1 MKQQIRSAIDA
12 FIVALCLGVLA
23 LGPAQAQTEQQ
34 QPPVQPQQEM
44 QQTEFT
50 EDQLESFVDAAVAV
64 NDLIESWRPRITAA
78 ESEEQAA
85 QLREEANEE
94 LAEAIEQTEGMSLEE
109 YQEIGQAAQAD
120 PELSERINEIY
131 QARLEQ

>member
-1 MKQQIRSAIDA
+1 MKQQIRSALGA
-12 FIVALCLGVLA
+12 FVLALCLGVLA

-34 QPPVQPQQEM
+34 PPQQPQQEM

-50 EDQLESFVDAAVAV
+50 EDQLESFVDAAVTV

-85 QLREEANEE
+85 QLREQANEE

-109 YQEIGQAAQAD
+109 YQQIGQAAQAD

>member
-1 MKQQIRSAIDA
+1 MKQQIRSALGA
-12 FIVALCLGVLA
+12 FVLALCLGVLA
-23 LGPAQAQTEQQ
+23 LGPAHAQTEQQ
-34 QPPVQPQQEM
+34 QPPQPQQQQM
-44 QQTEFT
+44 QQSEYTE
-50 EDQLESFVDAAVAV
+50 EQLESFVDAAVAV
-64 NDLIESWRPRITAA
+64 NDLIEDWRPRITAA

-85 QLREEANEE
+85 QLREQANEE

-109 YQEIGQAAQAD
+109 YQQIGQAAQAD

>member
-1 MKQQIRSAIDA
+1 MKQQIRGALGA

-23 LGPAQAQTEQQ
+23 LDPAHAQTEQQ
-34 QPPVQPQQEM
+34 EPPQQPQQEM

-50 EDQLESFVDAAVAV
+50 EDQLESFVDAAVTV

-85 QLREEANEE
+85 QLREQANEE
-94 LAEAIEQTEGMSLEE
+94 LAEAIEETEGMSLEE
-109 YQEIGQAAQAD
+109 YQQIGQAAQAD

>member
-1 MKQQIRSAIDA
+1 MKQQIRSASGA
-12 FIVALCLGVLA
+12 FVLALCLGVLA
-23 LGPAQAQTEQQ
+23 LGPAHAQTEQQ
-34 QPPVQPQQEM
+34 PPPQQPQQEM